1 MQKRTDLQP
10 APGAPA
16 RHGNEGKEFLFTQ
29 NDFERVRRLIY
40 DRAGIALGDGK
51 QEMVYSRL
59 SRRLRLLHLGS
70 FEAYLR
76 VLEADAGGSEW
87 EHFTNALTTNLTSF
101 FREAHHFP
109 VLAEHVR
116 TQGGPIEIWCCA
128 SSTGEEPYSIA
139 MTVTEALDTLRDL
152 YGFDYTAQGNRITV
166 LPASL
171 QTRIFKV
178 NYLQALRRGRTE
190 TRVSS
195 GSITDGTS
203 SPGTPAP
210 GAIPVPTTGPTGAAN
225 TRATE
230 SSRVTTT
237 SSSNFWGDIQNSLTA
252 ILGGATGRSVVVN
265 PQSGV
270 IVVRA
275 MPNELRGVEQ
285 FLTAM
290 QLIVERQVMLEA
302 KIIEVRLRDGYQAGI
317 NWAGFRDGSTRFG
330 AGVISPGTVLQRE
343 GSIGTATNRAADG
356 TLRSDSVFS
365 GGSTGGIANAL
376 ALGAGAAGGLFGLA
390 LQTQDFAALLT
401 FLETQGGVN
410 VLSSPRVATINNQ
423 KAVLKVGTDDFFVT
437 NVSTTSSTSG
447 SSTTVTPTITVA
459 PFFSGIALD
468 VTPQIDD
475 LDSVAIN
482 VRPTISR
489 IIRYVNDPNPSLA
502 AAGVVNPVPEVQTRE
517 MESIIKVPNQQIA
530 VIGVPGQMNLHH
542 PLRRHRRD
550 VRVGVKPMVPA
561 RDEHVVHVQQQPT
574 ACAPHHFGDK
584 CGFVPGR
591 SDKFNI
597 GGRVFQQHT
606 PTQVRLYL
614 VNVVAHPLQG
624 GSVVRQWQ
632 QIVQKC
638 VTVRRPGK
646 MLGEGFRL
654 VALEQDRKRIQMF
667 NIQRRIGTN
676 RQTHS
681 VHR

>member
-1 MQKRTDLQP
+1 MLTPNNIQRGLALTLSVLLAACAEPPRQGSSPTLDSINRELDKAAQSRSKPPAAPSDAVSRALLPPMMVEMPRADVQKADTRFDLSVNN
-10 APGAPA
+10 APA
-16 RHGNEGKEFLFTQ
+16 SQVFLAIVSGTRFSMVLHP
-29 NDFERVRRLIY
+29 DVK
-40 DRAGIALGDGK
+40 GD
-51 QEMVYSRL
+51 L
-59 SRRLRLLHLGS
+59 S
-70 FEAYLR
+70 
-76 VLEADAGGSEW
+76 V
-87 EHFTNALTTNLTSF
+87 NLKD
-101 FREAHHFP
+101 
-109 VLAEHVR
+109 V
-116 TQGGPIEIWCCA
+116 
-128 SSTGEEPYSIA
+128 
-139 MTVTEALDTLRDL
+139 TVTEALDTLRDL
-152 YGFDYTAQGNRITV
+152 YGFDYSVQGNRITV
-166 LPASL
+166 LPATL

-178 NYLQALRRGRTE
+178 NYLQALRRGQTE

-195 GSITDGTS
+195 GSITDGSS

-210 GAIPVPTTGPTGAAN
+210 GAIPVPTTGPTGASN

-237 SSSNFWGDIQNSLTA
+237 SNSNFWGDIQNSLTA

-285 FLTAM
+285 FLSAM

-365 GGSTGGIANAL
+365 GGSTSGIANAL
-376 ALGAGAAGGLFGLA
+376 ALGVGAAGGLFGLA

-410 VLSSPRVATINNQ
+410 VLSSPRVATLNNQ

-447 SSTTVTPTITVA
+447 TSTTVTPTITVA

-475 LDSVAIN
+475 GSSIILHVHPSVSSVVERRKVIDLGSLGVFALPLASSDVNETDTIVRVTDGNIVAIGGLMRQQSSN
-482 VRPTISR
+482 ERSQVPGLGDAPGVGGLFRQRDNSNTKSELVILLKPTI
-489 IIRYVNDPNPSLA
+489 IHNDRSWQEDLT
-502 AAGVVNPVPEVQTRE
+502 QTRE
-517 MESIIKVPNQQIA
+517 RIRAMTAP
-530 VIGVPGQMNLHH
+530 
-542 PLRRHRRD
+542 
-550 VRVGVKPMVPA
+550 PA
-561 RDEHVVHVQQQPT
+561 EP
-574 ACAPHHFGDK
+574 
-584 CGFVPGR
+584 
-591 SDKFNI
+591 
-597 GGRVFQQHT
+597 
-606 PTQVRLYL
+606 
-614 VNVVAHPLQG
+614 
-624 GSVVRQWQ
+624 
-632 QIVQKC
+632 
-638 VTVRRPGK
+638 
-646 MLGEGFRL
+646 
-654 VALEQDRKRIQMF
+654 
-667 NIQRRIGTN
+667 QR
-676 RQTHS
+676 
-681 VHR
+681 

>member
-1 MQKRTDLQP
+1 MLTRNNIQRGLALTLSVLLAACAEPPRQGSSPTLDSINRELDKAAQSRSKPPAAPSDAVSRALLPPMMVEMPRADAQKADTRFDLSVNN
-10 APGAPA
+10 APA
-16 RHGNEGKEFLFTQ
+16 SQVFLAIVSGTRFS
-29 NDFERVRRLIY
+29 
-40 DRAGIALGDGK
+40 
-51 QEMVYSRL
+51 MVLHPDVKGEL
-59 SRRLRLLHLGS
+59 S
-70 FEAYLR
+70 
-76 VLEADAGGSEW
+76 V
-87 EHFTNALTTNLTSF
+87 NLKD
-101 FREAHHFP
+101 
-109 VLAEHVR
+109 V
-116 TQGGPIEIWCCA
+116 
-128 SSTGEEPYSIA
+128 
-139 MTVTEALDTLRDL
+139 TVTEALDTLRDL
-152 YGFDYTAQGNRITV
+152 YGFDYSVQGNRITV
-166 LPASL
+166 LPATL

-178 NYLQALRRGRTE
+178 NYLQALRRGQTE

-195 GSITDGTS
+195 GSITDGSS

-210 GAIPVPTTGPTGAAN
+210 GAIPVPTTGPTGASN

-237 SSSNFWGDIQNSLTA
+237 SNSNFWGDIQNSLTA

-285 FLTAM
+285 FLSAM

-365 GGSTGGIANAL
+365 GGSTSGIANAL

-410 VLSSPRVATINNQ
+410 VLSSPRVATLNNQ

-447 SSTTVTPTITVA
+447 TSTTVTPTITVA

-475 LDSVAIN
+475 GSSIILHVHPSVSSVVERRKVIDLGSLGVFALPLASSDVNETDTIVRVTDGNIVAIGGLMRQQSSN
-482 VRPTISR
+482 ERSQVPGLGDAPGVGGLFRQRDNSNTKSELVILLKPTI
-489 IIRYVNDPNPSLA
+489 IHNDRSWQEDLT
-502 AAGVVNPVPEVQTRE
+502 QTRE
-517 MESIIKVPNQQIA
+517 RIRAM
-530 VIGVPGQMNLHH
+530 
-542 PLRRHRRD
+542 
-550 VRVGVKPMVPA
+550 
-561 RDEHVVHVQQQPT
+561 T
-574 ACAPHHFGDK
+574 AP
-584 CGFVPGR
+584 P
-591 SDKFNI
+591 
-597 GGRVFQQHT
+597 
-606 PTQVRLYL
+606 PE
-614 VNVVAHPLQG
+614 P
-624 GSVVRQWQ
+624 
-632 QIVQKC
+632 
-638 VTVRRPGK
+638 
-646 MLGEGFRL
+646 
-654 VALEQDRKRIQMF
+654 
-667 NIQRRIGTN
+667 QR
-676 RQTHS
+676 
-681 VHR
+681 

>member
-1 MQKRTDLQP
+1 MLTRNDIHRGLALALSVLLAACAEPPRQGSSPTLDSINRELDKAAQSRSKPPAAPSDAVSRALLPPMMVEMPRADAQKADTRFDLSVNN
-10 APGAPA
+10 APA
-16 RHGNEGKEFLFTQ
+16 SQVFLAIVSGTRFS
-29 NDFERVRRLIY
+29 
-40 DRAGIALGDGK
+40 
-51 QEMVYSRL
+51 MVLHPDVKGEL
-59 SRRLRLLHLGS
+59 S
-70 FEAYLR
+70 
-76 VLEADAGGSEW
+76 V
-87 EHFTNALTTNLTSF
+87 NLKD
-101 FREAHHFP
+101 
-109 VLAEHVR
+109 V
-116 TQGGPIEIWCCA
+116 
-128 SSTGEEPYSIA
+128 
-139 MTVTEALDTLRDL
+139 TVTEALDTLRDL
-152 YGFDYTAQGNRITV
+152 YGFDYTVQGNRITV
-166 LPASL
+166 LPATL

-178 NYLQALRRGRTE
+178 NYLQALRRGQTE

-195 GSITDGTS
+195 GSITDGSS

-210 GAIPVPTTGPTGAAN
+210 GAIPVPTTGPTGASN

-237 SSSNFWGDIQNSLTA
+237 SNSNFWGDIQNSLTA

-285 FLTAM
+285 FLSAM

-365 GGSTGGIANAL
+365 GGSTSGIANAL

-410 VLSSPRVATINNQ
+410 VLSSPRVATLNNQ

-447 SSTTVTPTITVA
+447 TSTTVTPTITVA

-475 LDSVAIN
+475 GSSIILHVHPSVSSVVERRKVIDLGSLGVFALPLASSDVNETDTIVRVTDGNIVAIGGLMRQQSSN
-482 VRPTISR
+482 ERSQVPGLGDAPGVGGLFRQRDNSNTKSELVILLKPTI
-489 IIRYVNDPNPSLA
+489 IHNDRSWQEDLT
-502 AAGVVNPVPEVQTRE
+502 QTRE
-517 MESIIKVPNQQIA
+517 RIRAM
-530 VIGVPGQMNLHH
+530 
-542 PLRRHRRD
+542 
-550 VRVGVKPMVPA
+550 
-561 RDEHVVHVQQQPT
+561 T
-574 ACAPHHFGDK
+574 AP
-584 CGFVPGR
+584 P
-591 SDKFNI
+591 
-597 GGRVFQQHT
+597 
-606 PTQVRLYL
+606 PE
-614 VNVVAHPLQG
+614 P
-624 GSVVRQWQ
+624 
-632 QIVQKC
+632 
-638 VTVRRPGK
+638 
-646 MLGEGFRL
+646 
-654 VALEQDRKRIQMF
+654 
-667 NIQRRIGTN
+667 QR
-676 RQTHS
+676 
-681 VHR
+681 

>member
-1 MQKRTDLQP
+1 MLTRNNIQRGLALTLSVLLAACAEPPRQGSSPTLDSINRELDKAAQSRSKPPAAPSDAVSRALLPPMMVEMPRADAQKADTRFDLSVNN
-10 APGAPA
+10 APA
-16 RHGNEGKEFLFTQ
+16 SQVFLAIVSGTRFS
-29 NDFERVRRLIY
+29 
-40 DRAGIALGDGK
+40 
-51 QEMVYSRL
+51 MVLHPDVKGEL
-59 SRRLRLLHLGS
+59 S
-70 FEAYLR
+70 
-76 VLEADAGGSEW
+76 V
-87 EHFTNALTTNLTSF
+87 NLKD
-101 FREAHHFP
+101 
-109 VLAEHVR
+109 V
-116 TQGGPIEIWCCA
+116 
-128 SSTGEEPYSIA
+128 
-139 MTVTEALDTLRDL
+139 TVTEALDTLRDL
-152 YGFDYTAQGNRITV
+152 YGFDYSVQGNRITV
-166 LPASL
+166 LPATL

-178 NYLQALRRGRTE
+178 NYLQALRRGQTE

-195 GSITDGTS
+195 GSITDGSS

-210 GAIPVPTTGPTGAAN
+210 GAIPVPTTGPTGASN

-237 SSSNFWGDIQNSLTA
+237 SNSNFWGDIQNSLTA

-275 MPNELRGVEQ
+275 MPNELRSVEQ
-285 FLTAM
+285 FLSAM

-365 GGSTGGIANAL
+365 GGSTSGIANAL

-410 VLSSPRVATINNQ
+410 VLSSPRVATLNNQ

-447 SSTTVTPTITVA
+447 TSTTVTPTITVA

-475 LDSVAIN
+475 GSSIILHVHPSVSSVVERRKVIDLGSLGVFALPLASSDVNETDTIVRVTDGNIVAIGGLMRQQSSN
-482 VRPTISR
+482 ERSQVPGLGDAPGVGGLFRQRDNSNTKSELVILLKPTI
-489 IIRYVNDPNPSLA
+489 IHNDRSWQEDLT
-502 AAGVVNPVPEVQTRE
+502 QTRE
-517 MESIIKVPNQQIA
+517 RIRAM
-530 VIGVPGQMNLHH
+530 
-542 PLRRHRRD
+542 
-550 VRVGVKPMVPA
+550 
-561 RDEHVVHVQQQPT
+561 T
-574 ACAPHHFGDK
+574 AP
-584 CGFVPGR
+584 P
-591 SDKFNI
+591 
-597 GGRVFQQHT
+597 
-606 PTQVRLYL
+606 PE
-614 VNVVAHPLQG
+614 P
-624 GSVVRQWQ
+624 
-632 QIVQKC
+632 
-638 VTVRRPGK
+638 
-646 MLGEGFRL
+646 
-654 VALEQDRKRIQMF
+654 
-667 NIQRRIGTN
+667 QR
-676 RQTHS
+676 
-681 VHR
+681 

>member
-1 MQKRTDLQP
+1 MLTRNDIHRGLALALSVLLAACAEPPRQGSSPTLDSINRELDKAAQSRNKPPAAPSDAVSRALLPPMMVEMPRADAQKADTRFDLSVNN
-10 APGAPA
+10 APA
-16 RHGNEGKEFLFTQ
+16 SQVFLAIVSGTRFS
-29 NDFERVRRLIY
+29 
-40 DRAGIALGDGK
+40 
-51 QEMVYSRL
+51 MVLHPDVKGEL
-59 SRRLRLLHLGS
+59 S
-70 FEAYLR
+70 
-76 VLEADAGGSEW
+76 V
-87 EHFTNALTTNLTSF
+87 NLKD
-101 FREAHHFP
+101 
-109 VLAEHVR
+109 V
-116 TQGGPIEIWCCA
+116 
-128 SSTGEEPYSIA
+128 
-139 MTVTEALDTLRDL
+139 TVTEALDTLRDL
-152 YGFDYTAQGNRITV
+152 YGFDYTVQGNRITV
-166 LPASL
+166 LPATL

-178 NYLQALRRGRTE
+178 NYLQALRRGQTE

-195 GSITDGTS
+195 GSITDGSS

-210 GAIPVPTTGPTGAAN
+210 GAIPVPTTGPTGASN

-237 SSSNFWGDIQNSLTA
+237 SNSNFWGDIQNSLTA

-285 FLTAM
+285 FLSAM

-365 GGSTGGIANAL
+365 GGSTSGIANAL

-410 VLSSPRVATINNQ
+410 VLSSPRVATLNNQ

-447 SSTTVTPTITVA
+447 TSTTVTPTITVA

-475 LDSVAIN
+475 GSSIILHVHPSVSSVVERRKVIDLGSLGVFALPLASSDVNETDTIVRVTDGNIVAIGGLMRQQSSN
-482 VRPTISR
+482 ERSQVPGLGDAPGVGGLFRQRDNSNTKSELVILLKPTI
-489 IIRYVNDPNPSLA
+489 IHNDRSWQEDLT
-502 AAGVVNPVPEVQTRE
+502 QTRE
-517 MESIIKVPNQQIA
+517 RIRAM
-530 VIGVPGQMNLHH
+530 
-542 PLRRHRRD
+542 
-550 VRVGVKPMVPA
+550 
-561 RDEHVVHVQQQPT
+561 T
-574 ACAPHHFGDK
+574 AP
-584 CGFVPGR
+584 P
-591 SDKFNI
+591 
-597 GGRVFQQHT
+597 
-606 PTQVRLYL
+606 PE
-614 VNVVAHPLQG
+614 P
-624 GSVVRQWQ
+624 
-632 QIVQKC
+632 
-638 VTVRRPGK
+638 
-646 MLGEGFRL
+646 
-654 VALEQDRKRIQMF
+654 
-667 NIQRRIGTN
+667 QR
-676 RQTHS
+676 
-681 VHR
+681 